1 RKENNVG
8 HQRHAPAVTVGE
20 HAEQQRAERT
30 RGQGGCQCPDDGA
43 LADLKLRSQR
53 VYQEYDHEEVERV
66 QRPAQEAGGHS
77 VHAAGARYFAHCV
90 PFRDFVTA
98 AVRGLPRA
106 SAARANGSV
115 LAGRKFPGMSATVP
129 RPALPA
135 RDTTPPSAA
144 ILLRSLPSACSRN
157 TFPP

>member
-1 RKENNVG
+1 
-8 HQRHAPAVTVGE
+8 
-20 HAEQQRAERT
+20 
-30 RGQGGCQCPDDGA
+30 A

-66 QRPAQEAGGHS
+66 QRAAQEAGGHS

-90 PFRDFVTA
+90 SFRDFVTTA
-98 AVRGLPRA
+98 ACGLP
-106 SAARANGSV
+106 ARRCSTGANGSI
-115 LAGRKFPGMSATVP
+115 LTGRKFPGMSATVP

-144 ILLRSLPSACSRN
+144 ILLRSLPSACSRDA
-157 TFPP
+157 FPPAKCRPVNA